1 MHCVY
6 CSFSRRAIL
15 DQQVVVQEKVQNL
28 ITGCDRLRESGS
40 VFRIT
45 DAFAAFAG
53 DVISQYSFG
62 FSYGQ
67 TERWEDGWKEN
78 FHDAYISLGAF
89 GHVAVQFPWVNP
101 VG

>member
-1 MHCVY
+1 MYH
-6 CSFSRRAIL
+6 SFSRRAIL
-15 DQQVVVQEKVQNL
+15 DQEKLVQQKVEVL
-28 ITGCDRLRESGS
+28 CDGFDRHREIGS

-45 DAFAAFAG
+45 NPFGAFAG

-67 TERWEDGWKEN
+67 TERYEDGWLDN

-89 GHVAVQFPWVNP
+89 GHVAVQFPWMNP

>member
-1 MHCVY
+1 M
-6 CSFSRRAIL
+6 INGM
-15 DQQVVVQEKVQNL
+15 DK
-28 ITGCDRLRESGS
+28 LRENGS
-40 VFRIT
+40 VFRVT
-45 DAFAAFAG
+45 NAYGAFAG

-67 TERWEDGWKEN
+67 VEHYHNGWQEN

-89 GHVAVQFPWVNP
+89 GHISVQYPWVNP